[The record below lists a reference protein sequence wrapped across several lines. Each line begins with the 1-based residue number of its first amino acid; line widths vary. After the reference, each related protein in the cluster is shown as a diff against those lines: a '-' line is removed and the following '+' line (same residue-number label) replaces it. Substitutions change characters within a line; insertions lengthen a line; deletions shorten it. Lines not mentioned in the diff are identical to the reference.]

1 MHNALFGGTLCLSE
15 VSRFLSKLLT
25 DHVTAARLLGWGEKR
40 FSGAFRAGA
49 PSPLARLLLARPFFL
64 VPTTSKRLLRRPNF
78 ELKPSI
84 LNRDLPQVLLH
95 NLTKHLLIFN

>member
-1 MHNALFGGTLCLSE
+1 MGSWLGRETIFGGLPGRRSLS
-15 VSRFLSKLLT
+15 
-25 DHVTAARLLGWGEKR
+25 
-40 FSGAFRAGA
+40 
-49 PSPLARLLLARPFFL
+49 LACLLLARPFFL